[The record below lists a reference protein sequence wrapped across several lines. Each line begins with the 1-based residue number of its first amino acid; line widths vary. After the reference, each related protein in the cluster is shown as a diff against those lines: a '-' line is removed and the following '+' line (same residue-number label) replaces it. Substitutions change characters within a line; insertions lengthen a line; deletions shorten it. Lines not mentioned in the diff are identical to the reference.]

1 LDRDAFSTRL
11 KALRTGKNLSQ
22 EELGRLVGLKKAA
35 VSLVESSQRA
45 VSIDVLIALADAFD
59 VSLDYLTGR
68 SDDPA
73 RR

>member
-1 LDRDAFSTRL
+1 VVNLGSQFRSVRKEKKLTQKQVALGLGMSEQQYQQYEYGTRTPS
-11 KALRTGKNLSQ
+11 AL
-22 EELGRLVGLKKAA
+22 
-35 VSLVESSQRA
+35 
-45 VSIDVLIALADAFD
+45 ILIALADYYN

>member
-1 LDRDAFSTRL
+1 MDRELFSSRL
-11 KALRTGKNLSQ
+11 KALRTANKLSQ
-22 EELGRLVGLKKAA
+22 EELGSVIGLRKAA

-45 VSIDVLIALADAFD
+45 VSIDVLIALADYFN
-59 VSLDYLTGR
+59 VSIDYLVGR

>member
-1 LDRDAFSTRL
+1 MDFSKRLKELRKLRCVTQKQVGEAIGSGERVIRNYEIGAREPAFSY
-11 KALRTGKNLSQ
+11 
-22 EELGRLVGLKKAA
+22 
-35 VSLVESSQRA
+35 
-45 VSIDVLIALADAFD
+45 LIALADYFD